1 MQAQAHCQDPT
12 IAASHPGA
20 EKHKASHLLYQSVTA
35 LAMLLFLFSFW
46 SC

>member
-1 MQAQAHCQDPT
+1 MQAQAHYQDST
-12 IAASHPGA
+12 VAASHPGA
-20 EKHKASHLLYQSVTA
+20 EQHKASHLLYQGVTA